1 MALTQPLCAGLPA
14 AERAP
19 AAPKSPRASLT
30 PSYHVTLVLGGESH
44 RLEPDGPFEWLH
56 CDFRKEPARAAG
68 SARGSPSRPR
78 CSAGAAAADAH
89 SAGLARLARGTG
101 IGVTLSSLLCNRSFS
116 MFVDC
121 TTRRGF
127 RGTVTETMHL
137 LFDQSWVG
145 GTTVVLEPP
154 SRLQLTGPP
163 TEVSATVGLLQPFI
177 RNGREILFYLEF
189 FEVVK
194 STPHSPE

>member
-56 CDFRKEPARAAG
+56 CDFRKEPAQAAG

-78 CSAGAAAADAH
+78 C

-127 RGTVTETMHL
+127 RGTVTETMHP

-194 STPHSPE
+194 SISSLP